1 MSEDQRIVSQPIE
14 LHKLSI
20 VDKHSQD
27 QQQQQ
32 SVHSGLQSPRVTTP
46 LKPKRLAIPI
56 SSPQRSSV
64 QNGFVNQ
71 SPVSDNTSPVSA
83 DQDLIYNLAAKQREI
98 NELNLKL
105 QAAQKELKQLELKF
119 KNTLPQNEQQ
129 KFNSQNSNEYLS
141 TFSRKIQQ
149 TLVDV
154 NNSPNVLKSK
164 RSINDFFNKSNRT
177 TNDNSNNTMPI
188 RRPNRSPNRTQQ
200 RVPDTGPSLT
210 SKANSISRPPPLPS
224 RDTKRNFNT
233 TAPVVDDTPFLQRI
247 MNKFSQ
253 MNTEEEEFDD
263 FMEKGRSKKDNYIIK
278 ESMVYEY
285 DEVRSDD
292 DDEEFE
298 PMGDIPIHLFKR

>member
-27 QQQQQ
+27 QKQQHEQP
-32 SVHSGLQSPRVTTP
+32 VHSGLQSPRATTP

-56 SSPQRSSV
+56 SSPQRSSF
-64 QNGFVNQ
+64 QNSFVNQ

-83 DQDLIYNLAAKQREI
+83 DQDLIYKLAAKQREI
-98 NELNLKL
+98 NELNFKL

-119 KNTLPQNEQQ
+119 KNILPQNEQQ
-129 KFNSQNSNEYLS
+129 KFNSQNTNEYLS

-164 RSINDFFNKSNRT
+164 RSINDFFNKTNRT
-177 TNDNSNNTMPI
+177 ANDNANNTMPT

-200 RVPDTGPSLT
+200 RVQDTGPNLT
-210 SKANSISRPPPLPS
+210 PNANATPPPLPS
-224 RDTKRNFNT
+224 RNTKGNLNT
-233 TAPVVDDTPFLQRI
+233 TAPVDDDTPFFQRI
-247 MNKFSQ
+247 INKFSQ

-263 FMEKGRSKKDNYIIK
+263 FMEKGKSKKDNYYIK
-278 ESMVYEY
+278 ENLGYEY